1 MAIFALYNQLRKQY
15 QFTYNLLSKVFS
27 QITHVLTKQI
37 ICQLADVHKYTY
49 MKSFMVFRIPNVHT
63 RKRNK
68 IFICKTLFLKFDED
82 DVNESCQYIISC
94 DCKNF

>member
-1 MAIFALYNQLRKQY
+1 MAIFALYNQLRNQY
-15 QFTYNLLSKVFS
+15 QFNYNLLSKVFS

-68 IFICKTLFLKFDED
+68 NIHL
-82 DVNESCQYIISC
+82 
-94 DCKNF
+94 

>member
-1 MAIFALYNQLRKQY
+1 MAIFALYNQLRNQY
-15 QFTYNLLSKVFS
+15 QFNYNLLSKVFS

-37 ICQLADVHKYTY
+37 ICQLADVHKHTY

-68 IFICKTLFLKFDED
+68 KFICKTLFLKFDED